1 MTKKEAKPA
10 PAELDEHGLVVHK
23 YVSMVLVVVPARG
36 FAETAMRYAR
46 SALYNVHVGTLPVT
60 TDDTG
65 LLEGEL
71 QDLFEAEGKVSA
83 VDMAD
88 FAGVIFCAG
97 PGAVPLADDPHVLRL
112 ARDAAKQK
120 KLICAWGQS
129 TAILAKAD
137 VVRGKRVT
145 GDPAF
150 RNALQQA
157 GARYT
162 GTQVQI
168 DGKLVTALDDA
179 AGFRMGKAL
188 VQVVRI
194 L

>member
-1 MTKKEAKPA
+1 MAKKEAKPA
-10 PAELDEHGLVVHK
+10 AAELDEHGLVVHK
-23 YVSMVLVVVPARG
+23 YVSTVLVVVPPRD
-36 FAETAMRYAR
+36 FSETAMRYVR

-71 QDLFEAEGKVSA
+71 QDLFEAEGRVQD

-88 FAGVIFCAG
+88 FSGIVLCGG
-97 PGAVPLADDPHVLRL
+97 PGVLALADDPHVLGL
-112 ARDAAKQK
+112 VRDAAAQD
-120 KLICAWGQS
+120 KLICAWGLS
-129 TAILAKAD
+129 VLLLARAG
-137 VVRGKRVT
+137 VVKGRKLT
-145 GDPAF
+145 GDPALESEL
-150 RNALQQA
+150 RRA

-162 GTQVQI
+162 GAQVQVDEKI
-168 DGKLVTALDDA
+168 VTALDDA